1 MKEEGNNKSKEF
13 SEFQRYVRG
22 EMTNR
27 EENAFRKRNRNDPF
41 AEESAESP
49 SDISSRETTDVMIH
63 GSKQHKKL
71 VKSGK
76 KIVLITGASIIVLV
90 IISSV
95 FVILSRNKTAL
106 QFNNNLTKPIPQ
118 EATLPDHKSDPVLS
132 ESVQANDTV
141 GIKAIQEI
149 ADADTI
155 KTSSNSLEIQRIAD
169 NSVTPAIAE
178 VNDSDSYIPENKTS
192 APASVLNDSALK
204 TENNQTGHISAQPL
218 TGSSEF
224 KKYIDDNII
233 RPPNQSQGEE
243 AVAVVSFVVLTT
255 GTIDSIRV
263 ISSPGDEFAKEAI
276 RLIREGP
283 AWKPATDNGFPVN
296 EEVTLR
302 IVFK

>member
-1 MKEEGNNKSKEF
+1 MKEEGNNRTRAF
-13 SEFQRYVRG
+13 SEFQCYVRG
-22 EMTNR
+22 EMTKR

-41 AEESAESP
+41 ADEAAGSP
-49 SDISSRETTDVMIH
+49 SEISSREATDAMIP
-63 GSKQHKKL
+63 GKKQINKL

-76 KIVLITGASIIVLV
+76 KTVLFTGASIIVLV
-90 IISSV
+90 IIASI
-95 FVILSRNKTAL
+95 FVISNRNKTEL
-106 QFNNNLTKPIPQ
+106 QFNRDLNNPVSQ
-118 EATLPDHKSDPVLS
+118 EVAFPDQNSDPVLS
-132 ESVQANDTV
+132 ESLQANDTG

-233 RPPNQSQGEE
+233 RPPNQAQGEE

-255 GTIDSIRV
+255 GAIDSIRV

-283 AWKPATDNGFPVN
+283 AWKPATDNGLPVN
-296 EEVTLR
+296 DEVMLR

>member
-1 MKEEGNNKSKEF
+1 MKEEGNNKTKEI

-27 EENAFRKRNRNDPF
+27 EENAFRKRHRNDPF
-41 AEESAESP
+41 AEESGESP
-49 SDISSRETTDVMIH
+49 SDISSRETTGVMIP

-118 EATLPDHKSDPVLS
+118 EATLPVNKSEPVLS
-132 ESVQANDTV
+132 ESAQANDTA
-141 GIKAIQEI
+141 GIKVIKEI

-155 KTSSNSLEIQRIAD
+155 RTSSNSLEIQRIAD
-169 NSVTPAIAE
+169 NSVTPAMAE

-192 APASVLNDSALK
+192 ATASVLNDSALK
-204 TENNQTGHISAQPL
+204 TENNQTGQISAQPL

-233 RPPNQSQGEE
+233 RPPSQPQGEE
-243 AVAVVSFVVLTT
+243 AVAVVRFVVLTS
-255 GTIDSIRV
+255 GTIDSIKV
-263 ISSPGDEFAKEAI
+263 ISSPGEEFAKEAI

-283 AWKPATDNGFPVN
+283 AWKPATDNGLPVN
-296 EEVTLR
+296 DEVSLR